1 MYVYNGPDD
10 TYPELNGGDGFT
22 GTNSPGEVTSTATD
36 GSLTFK
42 FVSDQAVTDA
52 GWSATVTCLQS
63 LGINTNDF
71 IDFSYYPNPTK
82 NNVTLKSNTTINEV
96 IVYNIEGRRLFSQTI
111 NALED
116 NINISQ
122 FATGTY
128 FFKAKFGD
136 KEVNFKILKL

>member
-1 MYVYNGPDD
+1 M
-10 TYPELNGGDGFT
+10 
-22 GTNSPGEVTSTATD
+22 
-36 GSLTFK
+36 TFK
-42 FVSDQAVTDA
+42 FVSDQAVTA
-52 GWSATVTCLQS
+52 PGWNAVVTCTGT
-63 LGINTNDF
+63 LGNETNDYL
-71 IDFSYYPNPTK
+71 DFGYFPNPTK
-82 NNVTLKSNTTINEV
+82 GVVTIKSNTTINEV
-96 IVYNIEGRRLFSQTI
+96 TVYNIEGRRLFSQTI